1 MQFKSC
7 HWLSNHGILNNSLH
21 LVQKHARISP
31 WTSSVPRSKQFS
43 ESLQCSLRKTVSFE
57 KQITS
62 KDKYPSIFS
71 NQMEAIVRIFL
82 HMFHKMCCFEN
93 WGISFVSFGW
103 EIFSRAQVKI
113 WWIIRTIIPCS
124 TNTVK
129 IHTISCLLF
138 VLFFFISGAIIYS
151 NNNNFSTCTCWH
163 KIILADLA
171 LGALLAIYH
180 FISNTCSRN
189 NKNDY
194 F

>member
-21 LVQKHARISP
+21 LVQKHTQISP
-31 WTSSVPRSKQFS
+31 WTSSVPRSEQFS
-43 ESLQCSLRKTVSFE
+43 ESIQCSLRKTVSFE

-62 KDKYPSIFS
+62 KDKY
-71 NQMEAIVRIFL
+71 
-82 HMFHKMCCFEN
+82 
-93 WGISFVSFGW
+93 
-103 EIFSRAQVKI
+103 RAQVKI

-129 IHTISCLLF
+129 IHIISCLLF
-138 VLFFFISGAIIYS
+138 VLFFFISGAIIYF

-163 KIILADLA
+163 KIILANLA